1 MKKYFLIFL
10 MLSVACKKEAIPD
23 PESAVLL
30 SPENN
35 NNCNTAI
42 RISDLQSQV
51 NFSWEEALHTDEYEL
66 VIRDVLTN
74 VDQKKETL
82 RLFASVILDRGRQ
95 YAWWVNTKSEQ
106 IEAVSKSEVWSF
118 YLEGLQTSSHF
129 PFPAKL
135 LSPENNSQV
144 GLVDGEL
151 TLRWEVVDLDDDV
164 ESFDVYVG
172 DDLDELSL
180 IAENLTSVSIS
191 VTLNPNQY
199 YYWKVVTIDRE
210 GNISHSPVEVFKT
223 SP

>member
-82 RLFASVILDRGRQ
+82 RLFASVVLDRGRQ

-106 IEAVSKSEVWSF
+106 VETVSKSEVWSF

-151 TLRWEVVDLDDDV
+151 TLRWEVDP
-164 ESFDVYVG
+164 
-172 DDLDELSL
+172 DELSL

-191 VTLNPNQY
+191 VTLNANQY